1 MLKFKKAQKL
11 IAMFLPLCVLVC
23 SLSCCFA
30 LFVPT
35 SQGTV
40 EYAEAVTS
48 LEAPYYAGSYYEDL
62 NESLTGTAFR
72 AELADLITKTH
83 HTKTTYAGLMNVWKY
98 SDVDP
103 NNSSKIIEFYTGYP
117 VSIPSNIAPEP
128 TASTYGLRMAGMHL
142 TTMRKETL
150 VLMPTIY
157 VPRTPT

>member
-35 SQGTV
+35 SQGAV

-48 LEAPYYAGSYYEDL
+48 LEAPYYTGSYYDDL

-72 AELADLITKTH
+72 AELADLITDTH
-83 HTKTTYAGLMNVWKY
+83 HTETTYAGLMNVWKY

-103 NNSSKIIEFYTGYP
+103 NNSSKIIEFLSQ
-117 VSIPSNIAPEP
+117 VIIAPEP
-128 TASTYGLRMAGMHL
+128 TASTYGLRMQVVLSRKKVKQAR
-142 TTMRKETL
+142 MR
-150 VLMPTIY
+150 TIY
-157 VPRTPT
+157 APQTLT